1 MKPTDYLTSDRR
13 GRDAHDLELE
23 AQCDPFV
30 AEALQGL
37 EETPGDHRAAVESL
51 RLRITERAARE
62 ARRRRLRRIRQ
73 WTAAAAAVLLLVTAG
88 IMTWHRAPVGKL
100 PPAVTLADGT
110 LPPAAGTETAPSSP
124 SPGPK
129 AGPSDPSSRPGT
141 GLSGATVG
149 NDSTT
154 ADKQAGEQPAT
165 RTRPA
170 GHTSAGQAATDGRT
184 QLRTHRDPQQQD
196 LPDDTDAYPEHPAPD
211 ALSTD
216 ESNHIVVT
224 GYGSVQKA
232 PYTGS
237 AETAGTSNS
246 AMDLTKP
253 GDNPTGLAPDAPTAE
268 EIEHIVVTAYGV
280 GHKAPYTG
288 SAERVETS
296 FLFMDDAEPE
306 APEKP
311 DGSTTER
318 GAKVTTKVFAEEL
331 VWEEGGNR
339 TRPDSDLFEKPGPDG
354 TYLAP
359 QIMPLFREGDI
370 YYKEFRQWV
379 QARVRTPRRL
389 CRDTTWQIMRVIT
402 SFVIDSTGRLTRPY
416 ILHSPDSQLSR
427 RALRIL
433 KKSPRW
439 TPGRQAGKHVP
450 VKFTLPVDFHNPNY
464 RPGESDRKQPAAT
477 HPARKR
483 PAATQPAEKQ
493 PAEKRPTEEQPE
505 RGQR

>member
-37 EETPGDHRAAVESL
+37 EETPGDHRAAIESL
-51 RLRITERAARE
+51 RLRIAERAARE

-73 WTAAAAAVLLLVTAG
+73 RTAAAAAVLLLLTAG
-88 IMTWHRAPVGKL
+88 IMTWHRAPVGEL

-110 LPPAAGTETAPSSP
+110 VPPAAGTETAPSVP
-124 SPGPK
+124 SPGPE
-129 AGPSDPSSRPGT
+129 AEPSDPSSRPGT
-141 GLSGATVG
+141 DPSGATVG

-165 RTRPA
+165 GTRPA

-184 QLRTHRDPQQQD
+184 QLRTHRDLQQQD

-216 ESNHIVVT
+216 EFN
-224 GYGSVQKA
+224 
-232 PYTGS
+232 
-237 AETAGTSNS
+237 
-246 AMDLTKP
+246 
-253 GDNPTGLAPDAPTAE
+253 
-268 EIEHIVVTAYGV
+268 HIVVTAYGV

-331 VWEEGGNR
+331 VWEEDGNR
-339 TRPDSDLFEKPGPDG
+339 TRPDFNLFEEPGPDG

-439 TPGRQAGKHVP
+439 IPGRQAGKHVP

-464 RPGESDRKQPAAT
+464 RPGKPDGP
-477 HPARKR
+477 KR
-483 PAATQPAEKQ
+483 PAATQPAGKRSAATQSAGKQ
-493 PAEKRPTEEQPE
+493 PATQPVATQPAREQ
-505 RGQR
+505 R

>member
-51 RLRITERAARE
+51 RRRITERAARE

-73 WTAAAAAVLLLVTAG
+73 WTAAAATVLLLVTAG
-88 IMTWHRAPVGKL
+88 IVTWRRAPVGEL

-110 LPPAAGTETAPSSP
+110 VPPAAGTETAPSVP
-124 SPGPK
+124 SPGPE
-129 AGPSDPSSRPGT
+129 AEPSDPSSRPGT
-141 GLSGATVG
+141 DPSGATVG

-165 RTRPA
+165 GTRPA

-196 LPDDTDAYPEHPAPD
+196 LPDDTDAYPEHPTPD

-237 AETAGTSNS
+237 AE
-246 AMDLTKP
+246 
-253 GDNPTGLAPDAPTAE
+253 
-268 EIEHIVVTAYGV
+268 
-280 GHKAPYTG
+280 
-288 SAERVETS
+288 RVETS
-296 FLFMDDAEPE
+296 FLFMDDAETGEPE
-306 APEKP
+306 GP
-311 DGSTTER
+311 DGSATER
-318 GAKVTTKVFAEEL
+318 GAKVTTKVLAEEF
-331 VWEEGGNR
+331 VWEGDGSAS
-339 TRPDSDLFEKPGPDG
+339 RPESGIVDTPGADG
-354 TYLAP
+354 TFLVAE
-359 QIMPLFREGDI
+359 IMPEFRGGDF
-370 YYKEFRQWV
+370 YHTFRQWV
-379 QARVRTPRRL
+379 QARTRTPGRL
-389 CRDTTWQIMRVIT
+389 CRDTTWQTMRVIT
-402 SFVIDSTGRLTRPY
+402 SFVIDSTGRLIQPTVLR
-416 ILHSPDSQLSR
+416 SPDSQLSR

-433 KKSPRW
+433 KRSPRW
-439 TPGRQAGKHVP
+439 TPGRQADRAVP
-450 VKFTLPVDFHNPNY
+450 VKFTLPVDFLNPNY
-464 RPGESDRKQPAAT
+464 RPGKPDGP
-477 HPARKR
+477 KR
-483 PAATQPAEKQ
+483 PAATQPAGKRSAATQSAGKQ
-493 PAEKRPTEEQPE
+493 PATQPVATQPARE
-505 RGQR
+505 LR

>member
-37 EETPGDHRAAVESL
+37 EETPGDHREAVESL
-51 RLRITERAARE
+51 RLRIAERAARE

-73 WTAAAAAVLLLVTAG
+73 RTAAAAAVLLLLTAG
-88 IMTWHRAPVGKL
+88 IVTWRRAPVGEL

-110 LPPAAGTETAPSSP
+110 VPPAAGTETAPSVP
-124 SPGPK
+124 SPGPE
-129 AGPSDPSSRPGT
+129 AEPSDPSSRPGT
-141 GLSGATVG
+141 DPSGATVG

-237 AETAGTSNS
+237 A
-246 AMDLTKP
+246 K
-253 GDNPTGLAPDAPTAE
+253 
-268 EIEHIVVTAYGV
+268 
-280 GHKAPYTG
+280 K
-288 SAERVETS
+288 VETTVHS
-296 FLFMDDAEPE
+296 LMDDAETGEPE
-306 APEKP
+306 GP
-311 DGSTTER
+311 DGSATER
-318 GAKVTTKVFAEEL
+318 GAKVTTKVLAEEF
-331 VWEEGGNR
+331 VWEGDGSAS
-339 TRPDSDLFEKPGPDG
+339 RPESEAVNTPGADG
-354 TYLAP
+354 TFLVAE
-359 QIMPLFREGDI
+359 IMPEFRGGDF
-370 YYKEFRQWV
+370 YHTFRQWV
-379 QARVRTPRRL
+379 QARTRTPGRL
-389 CRDTTWQIMRVIT
+389 CRDTTWQTMRVIT
-402 SFVIDSTGRLTRPY
+402 SFVIDSTGRLIQPTVLR
-416 ILHSPDSQLSR
+416 SPDSQLSR

-433 KKSPRW
+433 KRSPRW
-439 TPGRQAGKHVP
+439 TPGCQADRPVP

-477 HPARKR
+477 QSAGKR
-483 PAATQPAEKQ
+483 PAVTQS
-493 PAEKRPTEEQPE
+493 AEKRSEREQ
-505 RGQR
+505 R

>member
-37 EETPGDHRAAVESL
+37 EETPGDHREAVESL
-51 RLRITERAARE
+51 RLRIAERAARE

-73 WTAAAAAVLLLVTAG
+73 RTAAAAAVLLLLTAG
-88 IMTWHRAPVGKL
+88 IVTWRRAPVGEL

-110 LPPAAGTETAPSSP
+110 VPPAAGTETAPSVP
-124 SPGPK
+124 SPGPE
-129 AGPSDPSSRPGT
+129 AEPSDPSSRPGT
-141 GLSGATVG
+141 DPSGATVG

-237 AETAGTSNS
+237 A
-246 AMDLTKP
+246 K
-253 GDNPTGLAPDAPTAE
+253 
-268 EIEHIVVTAYGV
+268 
-280 GHKAPYTG
+280 K
-288 SAERVETS
+288 VETTVHS
-296 FLFMDDAEPE
+296 LMDDAETGEPE
-306 APEKP
+306 GP
-311 DGSTTER
+311 DGSATER
-318 GAKVTTKVFAEEL
+318 GAKVTTKVLAEEF
-331 VWEEGGNR
+331 VWEGDGSAS
-339 TRPDSDLFEKPGPDG
+339 RPESEAVNTPGADG
-354 TYLAP
+354 TFLVAE
-359 QIMPLFREGDI
+359 IMPEFRGGDF
-370 YYKEFRQWV
+370 YHTFRQWV
-379 QARVRTPRRL
+379 QARTRTPGRL
-389 CRDTTWQIMRVIT
+389 CRDTTWQTMRVIT
-402 SFVIDSTGRLTRPY
+402 SFVIDSTGRLIQPTVLR
-416 ILHSPDSQLSR
+416 SPDSQLSR

-433 KKSPRW
+433 KRSPRW
-439 TPGRQAGKHVP
+439 TPGRQADRAVP

-477 HPARKR
+477 QSAGKR
-483 PAATQPAEKQ
+483 PAVTQS
-493 PAEKRPTEEQPE
+493 AEKRSEREQ
-505 RGQR
+505 R

>member
-23 AQCDPFV
+23 VQCDPFV

-37 EETPGDHRAAVESL
+37 EETPGDHRAAIESL
-51 RLRITERAARE
+51 RLRIAERAARE

-73 WTAAAAAVLLLVTAG
+73 RTAAAAAVLLLVTAG

-165 RTRPA
+165 ETRPI
-170 GHTSAGQAATDGRT
+170 GDTTAGQVATDGRT

-237 AETAGTSNS
+237 A
-246 AMDLTKP
+246 K
-253 GDNPTGLAPDAPTAE
+253 
-268 EIEHIVVTAYGV
+268 
-280 GHKAPYTG
+280 K
-288 SAERVETS
+288 VETTVHS
-296 FLFMDDAEPE
+296 LMDDAETGEPE
-306 APEKP
+306 GP
-311 DGSTTER
+311 DGSATER
-318 GAKVTTKVFAEEL
+318 GAKVTTKVLAEEF
-331 VWEEGGNR
+331 VWEGDGSASRPESEAVNTPGADGAFLVAEVMPEFRGGDFYH
-339 TRPDSDLFEKPGPDG
+339 T
-354 TYLAP
+354 
-359 QIMPLFREGDI
+359 
-370 YYKEFRQWV
+370 FRQWV
-379 QARVRTPRRL
+379 QARTRTPGRL
-389 CRDTTWQIMRVIT
+389 CRDTTWQTMRVIT
-402 SFVIDSTGRLTRPY
+402 SFVIDSTGRLIQPTVLR
-416 ILHSPDSQLSR
+416 SPDSQLSR

-433 KKSPRW
+433 KRSPRW
-439 TPGRQAGKHVP
+439 TPGRQADRPVP

-477 HPARKR
+477 QSAGKR
-483 PAATQPAEKQ
+483 PAVTQS
-493 PAEKRPTEEQPE
+493 AEKRSVREQ
-505 RGQR
+505 R

>member
-37 EETPGDHRAAVESL
+37 EETPGDHREAVESL
-51 RLRITERAARE
+51 RLRIAERAARE

-73 WTAAAAAVLLLVTAG
+73 RTAAAAAVLLLLTAG
-88 IMTWHRAPVGKL
+88 IVTWRRAPVGEL
-100 PPAVTLADGT
+100 PPAVTPADGT
-110 LPPAAGTETAPSSP
+110 GPPAAGTETAPSVP
-124 SPGPK
+124 SPGPE
-129 AGPSDPSSRPGT
+129 AEPSDPSSRPGT
-141 GLSGATVG
+141 DPSGATVG

-237 AETAGTSNS
+237 A
-246 AMDLTKP
+246 K
-253 GDNPTGLAPDAPTAE
+253 
-268 EIEHIVVTAYGV
+268 
-280 GHKAPYTG
+280 K
-288 SAERVETS
+288 VETTVHS
-296 FLFMDDAEPE
+296 LMDDAETGEPE
-306 APEKP
+306 GP
-311 DGSTTER
+311 DGSATER
-318 GAKVTTKVFAEEL
+318 GAKVTTKVLAEEF
-331 VWEEGGNR
+331 VWEGDGSAS
-339 TRPDSDLFEKPGPDG
+339 RPESEAVNTPGADG
-354 TYLAP
+354 TFLVAEV
-359 QIMPLFREGDI
+359 MPLFREGDI

-379 QARVRTPRRL
+379 QARTRTPRRL
-389 CRDTTWQIMRVIT
+389 CRDTTWQTMRVIT
-402 SFVIDSTGRLTRPY
+402 SFVIDTTGRLIQPTVLR
-416 ILHSPDSQLSR
+416 SPDSQLSR

-439 TPGRQAGKHVP
+439 IPGRQADRPVP

-464 RPGESDRKQPAAT
+464 RPGKPDGP
-477 HPARKR
+477 KR
-483 PAATQPAEKQ
+483 PAATQPAGE
-493 PAEKRPTEEQPE
+493 RPE
-505 RGQR
+505 RE